1 MDEYDAGDVRDR
13 LSEERA
19 AAQVREQGLR
29 RRLSSV
35 VEEAAWTSH
44 DDEHDPEGS
53 TVAFERAQLQ
63 GQLEQAERDISEIDS
78 AVRRVQDGTYGLCA
92 GCGDGIAEQRLEAL
106 PAARVCVTCAE
117 SRR

>member
-1 MDEYDAGDVRDR
+1 MA
-13 LSEERA
+13 EERA
-19 AAQVREQGLR
+19 AALTRAQGLR

-63 GQLEQAERDISEIDS
+63 GQLERAERDITDLDD
-78 AVRRVQDGTYGLCA
+78 ALRRVRDGTYRVCA
-92 GCGDGIAEQRLEAL
+92 SCGGAIAEQRLAAL
-106 PAARVCVTCAE
+106 PATRVCITCAD